1 MKSKNASG
9 WGAVLALAV
18 TALGCSG
25 KVGIGEDFAHAG
37 AGGGAQVGSAG
48 DKGESGAPDEN
59 VGGTAGF
66 AGAMPEVGGIGG
78 EAGATPGLTCP
89 APIDFDDGALNG
101 LAYGPNNHALSGL
114 TNSTDLVKS
123 YADDTIYDTRTLKA
137 VAEFP
142 TKTEKSPPVP
152 SPDDGIAL
160 APLLAELSLTPVRC
174 KTTDLTGQ
182 TVTVHFF
189 VPLTG
194 AVPGIP
200 SNGAFL
206 GSYRGSTMT
215 YYSDATLTKVI
226 STLTERTLTH
236 TFTAAEAAE
245 VTQSGLFLRLYA
257 SDEIAV
263 RLYVDRI
270 DWS

>member
-1 MKSKNASG
+1 MKSKHAGG
-9 WGAVLALAV
+9 WGTVVALAV

-25 KVGIGEDFAHAG
+25 SVGIGNDFAHAG
-37 AGGGAQVGSAG
+37 AGGGAQVESAG
-48 DKGESGAPDEN
+48 NKGESGAPDEN
-59 VGGTAGF
+59 VGGTAG
-66 AGAMPEVGGIGG
+66 ATPVIGGAGGIGG
-78 EAGATPGLTCP
+78 ATPGVTCP
-89 APIDFDDGALNG
+89 APIDFDDGSLNG
-101 LAYGPNNHALSGL
+101 LGYGPKNHALSGL

-137 VAEFP
+137 IAEFP
-142 TKTEKSPPVP
+142 AKVEMSPPMP
-152 SPDDGIAL
+152 SPEDGNAL
-160 APLLAELSLTPVRC
+160 APQLAELSLAPARC
-174 KTTDLTGQ
+174 KTTNLSGQ

-189 VPLTG
+189 VPLVG
-194 AVPGIP
+194 AVTGIP

-206 GSYRGSTMT
+206 GSYRGSSMT
-215 YYSDATLTKVI
+215 YYSDATLTQVV

-245 VTQSGLFLRLYA
+245 VSQSGLFLRIYA

-263 RLYVDRI
+263 RLYVDHI

>member
-1 MKSKNASG
+1 MKLNIASG

-25 KVGIGEDFAHAG
+25 HVGIGDDAAQAG
-37 AGGGAQVGSAG
+37 AGGGAPDDSAG
-48 DKGESGAPDEN
+48 DKGVSGAPDEN
-59 VGGTAGF
+59 VGGNAGY
-66 AGAMPEVGGIGG
+66 G
-78 EAGATPGLTCP
+78 GATPGLTCP
-89 APIDFDDGALNG
+89 APIDFDDSTLNG
-101 LAYGPNNHALSGL
+101 LGYGPNNHALSGL
-114 TNSTDLVKS
+114 GNSADVVKS

-137 VAEFP
+137 IAEFP
-142 TKTEKSPPVP
+142 SKTNKSPPVP

-160 APLLAELSLTPVRC
+160 APQLAELSLTPTRC
-174 KTTDLTGQ
+174 QTTDLTGQ

-189 VPLTG
+189 VPLVG
-194 AVPGIP
+194 AVVGIP
-200 SNGAFL
+200 GNGAFL
-206 GSYRGSTMT
+206 GSYHTTRMT
-215 YYSDATLTKVI
+215 YYSDATLTDVI

-245 VTQSGLFLRLYA
+245 VAQSGLFLRVYA